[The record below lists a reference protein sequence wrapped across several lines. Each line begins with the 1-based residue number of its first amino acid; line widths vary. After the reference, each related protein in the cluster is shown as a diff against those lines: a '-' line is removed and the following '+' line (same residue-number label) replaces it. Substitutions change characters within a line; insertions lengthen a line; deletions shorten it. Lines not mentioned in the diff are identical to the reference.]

1 MSRYLDFSFNSFFFE
16 KETHSNMEP
25 SEELILRQGHER
37 RDACRLIR
45 EMGEDLEMPTA
56 CSSAAL
62 VIYHAY
68 RQVHL
73 AECTELE

>member
-1 MSRYLDFSFNSFFFE
+1 MPRMHIFALGPDIFFSP
-16 KETHSNMEP
+16 KMEP
-25 SEELILRQGHER
+25 SEELIIRQGKER
-37 RDACRLIR
+37 GDACRLIR

-68 RQVHL
+68 RQVH
-73 AECTELE
+73 

>member
-1 MSRYLDFSFNSFFFE
+1 MEVFIFYLSKYDLHFLFL
-16 KETHSNMEP
+16 KMEP
-25 SEELILRQGHER
+25 SEELILQQGHER
-37 RDACRLIR
+37 GDACRLIR

-68 RQVHL
+68 RQVH
-73 AECTELE
+73 